1 MLPLEENGI
10 MISRNRRRR
19 RYLGPATRNKL
30 LRVMTALRSRHR
42 VGDLGI
48 RRRGIQ
54 GIITVIRGQNHN
66 HFMGSLK

>member
-30 LRVMTALRSRHR
+30 RVMTALRSRHR
-42 VGDLGI
+42 LGDLGI
-48 RRRGIQ
+48 RRRGIH
-54 GIITVIRGQNHN
+54 GIISWGA
-66 HFMGSLK
+66 